1 MTFKV
6 EVNEEVSVRRAL
18 RILKNHLR
26 RNGVPVDGYVFLSK
40 RNRRKDFF
48 EKPGVKRRRKRHLA
62 AQTRLRGERVGPRM
76 KRTDV
81 FPCNP
86 ISP

>member
-1 MTFKV
+1 MAFRV
-6 EVNEEVSVRRAL
+6 EVDAGMPVHRAL
-18 RILKNHLR
+18 RLLKNHLR

-62 AQTRLRGERVGPRM
+62 AN
-76 KRTDV
+76 KRRRAELIGRRRPVTD
-81 FPCNP
+81 PQRNL
-86 ISP
+86 I